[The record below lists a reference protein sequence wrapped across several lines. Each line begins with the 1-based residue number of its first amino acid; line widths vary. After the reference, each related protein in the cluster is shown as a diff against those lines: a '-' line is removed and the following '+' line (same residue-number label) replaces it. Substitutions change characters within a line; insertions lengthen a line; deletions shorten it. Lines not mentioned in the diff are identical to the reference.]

1 MTSLYLFVFLYPRF
15 PIFSYDQV
23 IRISFYGFI
32 DVLLNWK
39 IFLVISESRN
49 SWVLEERL
57 FFLFVSSLCFQ
68 TSRMTQREWEIEE
81 GTALFFF
88 SLCLVFKL
96 CLDNKSCNSKILGH
110 LHSSDSWGSRPDLFS
125 PRRVLERET
134 C

>member
-1 MTSLYLFVFLYPRF
+1 MTSLYLSVFLYPRF

-57 FFLFVSSLCFQ
+57 FFCLFLACVSKLLVWPKGNGKLRRVQLS
-68 TSRMTQREWEIEE
+68 
-81 GTALFFF
+81 FF

>member
-23 IRISFYGFI
+23 IRIFFYGFI

-81 GTALFFF
+81 GTALFFLFVWF
-88 SLCLVFKL
+88 SSYALIISRAILKFLVIYIAL
-96 CLDNKSCNSKILGH
+96 TRGVLDQTFFPLVE
-110 LHSSDSWGSRPDLFS
+110 F
-125 PRRVLERET
+125 
-134 C
+134 